1 MNNNFFMNK
10 STIKI
15 ASYFIVLYLILV
27 SSILSFYTDTLSGY
41 NKNLTSTI
49 NKISGIEYLKLL
61 HRLSFDAVNSQ
72 DKYITNQ
79 SMKENINAI
88 YALQKKHPKFNNPL
102 LNNYLRSMQE
112 SKKNYSDYFEFF
124 DFINHENYVVGNTA
138 ELLFSREKKKYFL
151 GTLMTHYLPEFFISL
166 GISRNLLNEL
176 VNNGYINNI
185 KKSIYIEQN
194 KLVYLSSEELHNI
207 ISLLSEHEDTKPLN
221 IIITRIQQKLDLL
234 KKNRNSLT
242 LQSIKNNALN
252 LKIIQELVV
261 LAEELN
267 NENTNLLEQLILN
280 DKKYFNDSIS
290 YYHYLI
296 IFMITL
302 ISAIFIYFFRIFN
315 LNTKKDKELKK
326 LNESLMQ
333 LVKQEVEKNKQQQ
346 LLMLQQS
353 RLAQMGEMISMIA
366 HQWRQPLNNLAII
379 NQTIAFKY
387 ERGKL
392 DDNLMNDFN
401 KNSNKQIQGMS
412 KTIDDFRNFF
422 KPEKVKKEY
431 CVNKVVRNTIAMLS
445 PSFSQYELCI
455 SFEETKKIYSN
466 GFPNELGQALINI
479 INNAKDAL
487 IDNNIKDKKI
497 EISLAVEAH
506 KIIISIS
513 DNAGGIPIEIIDRIF
528 EPYFSTKEDKNGTGL
543 GLYMAKLIIDE
554 HLNGKVTVSNTN
566 SGANFNICLDS
577 SYTE

>member
-1 MNNNFFMNK
+1 MNK
-10 STIKI
+10 STMKI

-194 KLVYLSSEELHNI
+194 KLVYLSSEELYNI
-207 ISLLSEHEDTKPLN
+207 ISLLGEYEDTKPLN

-497 EISLAVEAH
+497 EISLAVEVH

-566 SGANFNICLDS
+566 SGVNFNIYLDS